1 MLIKNI
7 LIPYRDLT
15 MISIHDTAATTLNLI
30 DSKSLLSL
38 PVVEGSTFIGIISKR
53 YILEEYFN
61 SEEDKETFLKRPVS
75 DFMKTKIPCLSP
87 DDLVEEALKVLCD
100 HNLQFIPIVNA
111 KGEFVGIV
119 SHKAVFRT
127 FRNALGIGHTRLV
140 ITTHDLKGRLAK
152 LTDLIAKE
160 NGNIISIVQ
169 VDPEVMRLK
178 QLILRVDVPN
188 PQKLSK
194 VLDENGFTVRQMN

>member
-15 MISIHDTAATTLNLI
+15 MISIYDTAATALSLI

-38 PVVEGSTFIGIISKR
+38 PVVEGSTFIGVISKR

-61 SEEDKETFLKRPVS
+61 SGEDKETFLKRPVS
-75 DFMKTKIPCLSP
+75 DFMKTKILCLSP
-87 DDLVEEALKVLCD
+87 DDLVEEALKLLCD
-100 HNLQFIPIVNA
+100 HNVQFIPIVNS

-160 NGNIISIVQ
+160 NGNIISIIQ